1 MLLSADGNQEAE
13 QVLKLEKH
21 GTADGATM
29 MDELGHR
36 EQSQCVCLKHS
47 GKTKLGDG

>member
-1 MLLSADGNQEAE
+1 MLNGNWELVAE
-13 QVLKLEKH
+13 QVLKLEKR

-36 EQSQCVCLKHS
+36 EHSQCVCLKHS
-47 GKTKLGDG
+47 G